1 MQKLLLLDDNAA
13 RGELAITLMQQ
24 GYIVAIAPTL
34 QNAWDKIA
42 QLDFDW
48 VICNRSQDD
57 ALVDAMLESLE
68 DPDQDPLNCRLLVVA
83 SAPLPS
89 ILKRLK
95 GIATVLERPYR
106 MDRLFALLESSP
118 HEAGGRG
125 DLREGP
131 ALEPPKG
138 HQLAPGVQPFIGN
151 HPLVQKVIKQVEK
164 VAASDSTALLLGE
177 SGTGKELIA
186 QSIHY
191 RSHRAGKA
199 LIPVNCGA
207 IPGELLE
214 SELFGHAKGAF
225 SGATAARQG
234 RFALADG
241 GTLFL
246 DEVGEMPLNLQVK
259 LLRALQEREI
269 TPLGSTKTQKVDV
282 RIIAATN
289 QNLEELVEKKLFR
302 EDLFYRLNVIPISLP
317 PLRDRPHDIPELMH
331 FFILQFNEKL
341 GSCLQG
347 FTPEAMEALI
357 HYPWPGNIREL
368 KNFVERLAILNDG
381 DRIGLDDL
389 PEKIQRYR
397 RTEAPRAVDV
407 SLPDQGVNFYDAVEQ
422 FEKALIIQALDR
434 TDWNKNRAASLLSM
448 NRTTLVEKIK
458 KKEISRKPAG

>member
-1 MQKLLLLDDNAA
+1 MQKILLLDDGGGRN
-13 RGELAITLMQQ
+13 ELGFTLMQQ
-24 GYIVAIAPTL
+24 GYIVAVAPTL
-34 QNAWDKIA
+34 QNAWDKLS

-48 VICNRSQDD
+48 MVCQRLEDD
-57 ALVDAMLESLE
+57 GLVDAMIETLV
-68 DPDQDPLNCRLLVVA
+68 DPDAD
-83 SAPLPS
+83 LPS
-89 ILKRLK
+89 CRVLLLSTRPVSSELRHIRGLKLEVLDK
-95 GIATVLERPYR
+95 GYKMDQVL
-106 MDRLFALLESSP
+106 AVLESSTQAAP
-118 HEAGGRG
+118 SPS
-125 DLREGP
+125 LSQP
-131 ALEPPKG
+131 ATKPKG
-138 HQLAPGVQPFIGN
+138 HELAPGVQPFIGN
-151 HPLVQKVIKQVEK
+151 HPTVIRVIKQVEK
-164 VAASDSTALLLGE
+164 VSGSDSTVLLLGE

-191 RSHRAGKA
+191 RSPRSTKA

-302 EDLFYRLNVIPISLP
+302 EDLYYRLNVIPINLP
-317 PLRDRPHDIPELMH
+317 PLRDRPQDVPELIQ
-331 FFILQFNEKL
+331 FFLISFNEKL
-341 GSCLQG
+341 GSTLMG
-347 FTPEAMEALI
+347 FEPDAMEACLN
-357 HYPWPGNIREL
+357 YPWPGNIREL

-381 DRIGLDDL
+381 ERITLMDL
-389 PEKIQRYR
+389 PEKIR
-397 RTEAPRAVDV
+397 RHKGTAPAPTSDV
-407 SLPDQGVNFYDAVEQ
+407 PLPEDGLNFYDAVEQ
-422 FEKALIIQALDR
+422 FEKSLILQALDR
-434 TDWNKNRAASLLSM
+434 TDWNKNKAASLLSM

-458 KKEISRKPAG
+458 KKELARKPGA

>member
-1 MQKLLLLDDNAA
+1 MQKILLLDD
-13 RGELAITLMQQ
+13 GGSKSELAIPLMQQ
-24 GYIVAIAPTL
+24 GFIVAIAPTL
-34 QNAWDKIA
+34 QSAWDKLS

-48 VICNRSQDD
+48 MVLNR
-57 ALVDAMLESLE
+57 LNEEGVVDAMLEGLE
-68 DPDQDPLNCRLLVVA
+68 DPDADPPRCKILLLSKPPTPPIV
-83 SAPLPS
+83 
-89 ILKRLK
+89 KRLRELHLR
-95 GIATVLERPYR
+95 T
-106 MDRLFALLESSP
+106 MDLPCPPEKLIKLLEGQLEAESP
-118 HEAGGRG
+118 RHAKAGLLAR
-125 DLREGP
+125 
-131 ALEPPKG
+131 PKG
-138 HQLAPGVQPFIGN
+138 HELAQGVQAFIGS
-151 HPLVQKVIKQVEK
+151 HPSVMKVIRQVER
-164 VAASDSTALLLGE
+164 VAGSDSTVLLLGE

-191 RSHRAGKA
+191 RSPRATKA

-289 QNLEELVEKKLFR
+289 QNLEELVERKLFR
-302 EDLFYRLNVIPISLP
+302 EDLFYRLNVIPINLP
-317 PLRDRPHDIPELMH
+317 PLRERAQDIPELIQ
-331 FFILQFNEKL
+331 FFMGDFNERL
-341 GSCLQG
+341 GSTLSG
-347 FTPEAMEALI
+347 FETEALEAI
-357 HYPWPGNIREL
+357 LNYPWPGNIREL
-368 KNFVERLAILNDG
+368 KNVVERLAILNDG
-381 DRIGLDDL
+381 ELVRLSEL

-397 RTEAPRAVDV
+397 TTEPLAKSADV
-407 SLPDQGVNFYDAVEQ
+407 NLPDEGVNFYDAVEQ
-422 FEKALIIQALDR
+422 FEKALILQALDR
-434 TDWNKNRAASLLSM
+434 TNWNKNQAASLLSM

-458 KKEISRKPAG
+458 KKELARKSG

>member
-1 MQKLLLLDDNAA
+1 MQKILLLDDGGGRN
-13 RGELAITLMQQ
+13 ELGITLMQQ

-34 QNAWDKIA
+34 QSAWDKLS

-48 VICNRSQDD
+48 MVCHRLEADG
-57 ALVDAMLESLE
+57 LVDAMLESLE
-68 DPDQDPLNCRLLVVA
+68 DPDADLPSCRTLLLY
-83 SAPLPS
+83 SAPIPPAV
-89 ILKRLK
+89 KRLK
-95 GIATVLERPYR
+95 GLKIQTLERPYT
-106 MDRLFALLESSP
+106 MDKVLATLESSP
-118 HEAGGRG
+118 HANNRQ
-125 DLREGP
+125 
-131 ALEPPKG
+131 EPPSVVIRPVG
-138 HQLAPGVQPFIGN
+138 HELAPGVQPFIGD
-151 HPLVQKVIKQVEK
+151 HPSILKVIKQVER
-164 VAASDSTALLLGE
+164 VAQSDSTVLLLGE

-186 QSIHY
+186 QSLHF
-191 RSHRAGKA
+191 RSPRANKA

-207 IPGELLE
+207 IPSELLE

-246 DEVGEMPLNLQVK
+246 DEVGELQLPLQVK

-289 QNLEELVEKKLFR
+289 QHLEELVEKRLFR
-302 EDLFYRLNVIPISLP
+302 EDLYYRLNVIPISLP
-317 PLRDRPHDIPELMH
+317 PLRERAQDVPQLIQ
-331 FFILQFNEKL
+331 FFMASFNEKL
-341 GSCLQG
+341 GSTLMG
-347 FTPEAMEALI
+347 FEPDAMEACL

-381 DRIGLDDL
+381 ERIRLSDL
-389 PEKIQRYR
+389 PEKLQRYKV
-397 RTEAPRAVDV
+397 TESTSAPADV
-407 SLPDQGVNFYDAVEQ
+407 TLPDDGLNFYDAVEQ
-422 FEKALIIQALDR
+422 FEKALILQALDR

-458 KKEISRKPAG
+458 KKELARK